1 VNLAKTGR
9 KCTICEHPERG
20 SIENARFSG
29 ESFRGVS
36 RRFAVSEES
45 IKRHMDNHAEMADQ
59 IVTLV
64 AEVAHSAPAQFVT
77 MPLGQQIDRVV
88 AVLAKFTERIEREA
102 DLLAEVVVYDEH
114 GNVKI
119 HPAVPELRQWV
130 TTWAQRTEA
139 VQNLALKEKWVAL
152 EREKAELMRDAVLA
166 GLVCAGVVDSRAQ
179 TLAVRGA
186 IDFVERRLGVR

>member
-1 VNLAKTGR
+1 LSLAKTGR

-29 ESFRGVS
+29 ESYRTVAD
-36 RRFAVSEES
+36 RFGLAETSL
-45 IKRHMDNHAEMADQ
+45 KRHMADHAAMASQ
-59 IVTLV
+59 IVDLV
-64 AEVAHSAPAQFVT
+64 AEVAQSAPAQFVT

-102 DLLAEVVVYDEH
+102 DLLAEVVVYDEN

-130 TTWAQRTEA
+130 ATWAQRTEA

-166 GLVCAGVVDSRAQ
+166 GLVCAGVIDPRAQ

>member
-1 VNLAKTGR
+1 
-9 KCTICEHPERG
+9 
-20 SIENARFSG
+20 
-29 ESFRGVS
+29 
-36 RRFAVSEES
+36 
-45 IKRHMDNHAEMADQ
+45 
-59 IVTLV
+59 
-64 AEVAHSAPAQFVT
+64 
-77 MPLGQQIDRVV
+77 
-88 AVLAKFTERIEREA
+88 
-102 DLLAEVVVYDEH
+102 
-114 GNVKI
+114 VKI

-166 GLVCAGVVDSRAQ
+166 GLTCAGVIDPRAQ